1 MSKSQVKIDIEESTI
16 EEDEPTIE
24 EVERQA
30 VKQLILELNMIRS
43 RVRDSGTVM
52 NSMLVVQIKQLLRG
66 LMSKYQTFGLL
77 QGENVELKLN
87 GLSKHAT
94 FDFKYTPRLNELINE
109 VLSSLPKPGVEP
121 IEPKEVA

>member
-1 MSKSQVKIDIEESTI
+1 MSKSQVKIDIEEAILS
-16 EEDEPTIE
+16 EEEPTLE
-24 EVERQA
+24 EVEKQA
-30 VKQLILELNMIRS
+30 VKQLLLELNMIKNK
-43 RVRDSGTVM
+43 VRDSGTVM

-94 FDFKYTPRLNELINE
+94 FDFKYTPRLNELISE

-121 IEPKEVA
+121 IEPKEAT